1 MLLFS
6 STAISFIRSK
16 LLLHISTRINISLIS
31 DFFIKLMKLPM
42 KFFDTKLL
50 GDLLQRIEDHRRV
63 KQFLTS
69 SSLTLFFSFFTF
81 IIFGVVLAYY
91 NLLIFGVFLIGTALY
106 AVWIILFLK
115 KRRQLDYKYF
125 E

>member
-1 MLLFS
+1 
-6 STAISFIRSK
+6 
-16 LLLHISTRINISLIS
+16 
-31 DFFIKLMKLPM
+31 MKLPM

-63 KQFLTS
+63 EQFLTS